1 MNTIQSSTQR
11 VVTFII
17 PIACRNFVSSWEL
30 ACEYLRQTVGSILN
44 STDPRFAVVI
54 VGHESPMEYLPKDS
68 RLHFLRLSESTPKVE
83 EKNLQLIARD
93 WMEKMKLGREFAKQ
107 ELPSVF
113 VMRMDADDFLSNRVV
128 GFLSRN
134 YERAAFRI
142 SDGWVWNSGEKY
154 FIEKTESFNLLC
166 GSSII
171 LSSQIADAEFQI
183 DKILDEIP
191 EITKIA
197 KLGYS
202 RSLLINEIHA
212 CTEKVMASMKEEIL
226 NLPFSGAIYRV
237 GNINSVAQ
245 RTSKKFYSIRFLI
258 GKIRRLRFL
267 TTSLRK
273 EFALY

>member
-30 ACEYLRQTVGSILN
+30 ACKYLSQTVGSILN

-113 VMRMDADDFLSNRVV
+113 VMRMDADDFLSRKIV
-128 GFLSRN
+128 GFLAQN
-134 YERAAFRI
+134 TGVPGFRI
-142 SDGWVWNSGEKY
+142 SDGWVWNSGDKILIQK
-154 FIEKTESFNLLC
+154 IEKFDWLC

-171 LSSQIADAEFQI
+171 LRSDIADKQFSIDQICPQIPYIVEKAEQGL
-183 DKILDEIP
+183 K
-191 EITKIA
+191 
-197 KLGYS
+197 
-202 RSLLINEIHA
+202 RSLITNEIHA
-212 CTEKVMASMKEEIL
+212 SAGKAMALHGLEIARV
-226 NLPFSGAIYRV
+226 PFAGGVYRV
-237 GNINSVAQ
+237 GHVNNMTQ
-245 RTSKKFYSIRFLI
+245 RSTKQIHSLRFLL
-258 GKIRRLRFL
+258 GRIRRLRLL
-267 TTSLRK
+267 TPSLRK
-273 EFALY
+273 EFALF

>member
-1 MNTIQSSTQR
+1 
-11 VVTFII
+11 
-17 PIACRNFVSSWEL
+17 
-30 ACEYLRQTVGSILN
+30 
-44 STDPRFAVVI
+44 
-54 VGHESPMEYLPKDS
+54 
-68 RLHFLRLSESTPKVE
+68 
-83 EKNLQLIARD
+83 
-93 WMEKMKLGREFAKQ
+93 
-107 ELPSVF
+107 
-113 VMRMDADDFLSNRVV
+113 
-128 GFLSRN
+128 
-134 YERAAFRI
+134 
-142 SDGWVWNSGEKY
+142 
-154 FIEKTESFNLLC
+154 
-166 GSSII
+166 